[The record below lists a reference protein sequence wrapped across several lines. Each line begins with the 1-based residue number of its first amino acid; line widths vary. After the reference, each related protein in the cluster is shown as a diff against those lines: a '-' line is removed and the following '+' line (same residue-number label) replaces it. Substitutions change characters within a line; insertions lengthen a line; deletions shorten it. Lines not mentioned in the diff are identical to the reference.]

1 MSLTSLL
8 ADDAPT
14 VAAPDG
20 SAVRV
25 LAATARGSTALF
37 TLPPHAIAHA
47 VAHRTVEEI
56 WYVLAGTGR
65 LWRRLGATEDV
76 AELRPGLSVTL
87 PVGTMFQFRC
97 DGTAPLV
104 VFGVTMPPWPGAEEA
119 YPVSG
124 PWTPS
129 V

>member
-1 MSLTSLL
+1 MSLISLL
-8 ADDAPT
+8 ADDAPVVT
-14 VAAPDG
+14 APDG

-25 LAATARGSTALF
+25 LAATGRGSTALF
-37 TLPPHAIAHA
+37 TLPPQAIAHA

-56 WYVLAGTGR
+56 WYVLAGHGR
-65 LWRRLGATEDV
+65 LWRRLGGAEGTV
-76 AELRPGLSVTL
+76 ALRPGLSLTL
-87 PVGTMFQFRC
+87 PAGTMFQFRC
-97 DGTAPLV
+97 DGAAPLV
-104 VFGVTMPPWPGAEEA
+104 VLGVTMPPWPGADEA

>member
-8 ADDAPT
+8 ADDAPLVT
-14 VAAPDG
+14 APDG

-25 LAATARGSTALF
+25 LAATTRGSTALF
-37 TLPPHAIAHA
+37 TLPAHAIAHA

-56 WYVLAGTGR
+56 WYVVAGSGR
-65 LWRRLGATEDV
+65 LWRRLGDAEGIV
-76 AELRPGLSVTL
+76 ELRPGLSVTL
-87 PVGTMFQFRC
+87 PVGMMFQFRC
-97 DGTAPLV
+97 DGAVPLV
-104 VFGVTMPPWPGAEEA
+104 VFGVTMPPWPGAAEA